1 MNLLPFYDN
10 DIMDSLISSE
20 IYTYFDK
27 NIFNEVDTSKISM
40 DDLIGIFSN
49 RELIDKCMKDLSLT
63 IEDFFTYIIF
73 YLKDEIDMRQ
83 LTRSKKKIQRLHDI
97 INDISW
103 TDNPALSKWVS
114 KNSFWWYCFDKPD
127 VYCGCH

>member
-27 NIFNEVDTSKISM
+27 NIFSGIDTSKISM
-40 DDLIGIFSN
+40 DDLIDIFSN
-49 RELIDKCMKDLSLT
+49 RELIDKCMTDLSLT

-97 INDISW
+97 INDIS
-103 TDNPALSKWVS
+103 
-114 KNSFWWYCFDKPD
+114 
-127 VYCGCH
+127 

>member
-10 DIMDSLISSE
+10 DIMDSLISAE
-20 IYTYFDK
+20 IYNYFDK
-27 NIFNEVDTSKISM
+27 NIFSGVDTSKISM
-40 DDLIGIFSN
+40 DDLICIFSN

-97 INDISW
+97 INDIS
-103 TDNPALSKWVS
+103 
-114 KNSFWWYCFDKPD
+114 
-127 VYCGCH
+127 

>member
-83 LTRSKKKIQRLHDI
+83 LTRRKKKIQRLHDI
-97 INDISW
+97 INDIS
-103 TDNPALSKWVS
+103 
-114 KNSFWWYCFDKPD
+114 
-127 VYCGCH
+127 

>member
-27 NIFNEVDTSKISM
+27 NIFNDIDTSKISM
-40 DDLIGIFSN
+40 DDLISIFSN
-49 RELIDKCMKDLSLT
+49 RDLIDKCMKDLSLS

-97 INDISW
+97 INDIS
-103 TDNPALSKWVS
+103 
-114 KNSFWWYCFDKPD
+114 
-127 VYCGCH
+127 

>member
-27 NIFNEVDTSKISM
+27 NIFDGVDTSKISM
-40 DDLIGIFSN
+40 DDLISIFSN
-49 RELIDKCMKDLSLT
+49 RELIDKCMKDLSLS

-97 INDISW
+97 INDIS
-103 TDNPALSKWVS
+103 
-114 KNSFWWYCFDKPD
+114 
-127 VYCGCH
+127 

>member
-10 DIMDSLISSE
+10 DIMDSLISAE

-27 NIFNEVDTSKISM
+27 NIFGGIDTSKISM

-49 RELIDKCMKDLSLT
+49 RELIDKCMKDLSLS

-73 YLKDEIDMRQ
+73 YLKDEIDLRQ

-97 INDISW
+97 INDIS
-103 TDNPALSKWVS
+103 
-114 KNSFWWYCFDKPD
+114 
-127 VYCGCH
+127 